1 MQAVSVWDSF
11 TKDPGASP
19 APTLPGADSD
29 AASQALLYLLLA
41 SCVPLAWLRL
51 RTHVLGDDLE
61 APLLRVS
68 AATFSA
74 PAAAAAAGYLYI
86 ILNAAGAIGRNAL
99 VLDNSLAL
107 LAAGATLIEAIVWR
121 VNVAD

>member
-1 MQAVSVWDSF
+1 M
-11 TKDPGASP
+11 PGVD
-19 APTLPGADSD
+19 TGA
-29 AASQALLYLLLA
+29 AAQALLYLVLA

-51 RTHVLGDDLE
+51 RSHLHGGDLE
-61 APLLRVS
+61 SSLLRIS

-74 PAAAAAAGYLYI
+74 PAAAAAAGYLYV

-107 LAAGATLIEAIVWR
+107 LAAAAALVEAVIWR
-121 VNVAD
+121 VNVAE